1 MAQQTIQLP
10 SNRNFGFSSGGFLGR
25 NWIFSNNRPSIDDSL
40 KNNSSDNRYL
50 SSVAVRSDGQVRINL
65 ASSTSGSQNNA
76 DLSNAFEQNGG
87 IDILYNGTTYSFELS
102 GADTSE
108 PYEWTPSN
116 SSEVTTLYNALLSAT
131 DRGATLTIRD
141 EALVVAKPDASAGTA
156 SVSINTI
163 ANGNEGTSVQ
173 LGATIIKRTGVYDVV
188 RYAWTAS
195 SGTLSGANTATPT
208 WTRPTVNA
216 DTNVTIRLTVTL
228 EGDGTTAK
236 DGTSVALAQVTRTAR
251 VLNVAPTLPAASAG
265 TASVAIDSVSAGREG
280 TRVTLGASV
289 TKGTGVYDT
298 VAYSWS
304 VTGGTLTGANTSTP
318 TWTRPQVSAATN
330 YTITLTC
337 TFSGNGGTARTGTSF
352 TIRDTEVSSV
362 TDTPP
367 ALPITSAGTASVS
380 IDAVS
385 NGKEGTAVDLSATV
399 TKGTGV
405 YDAVDYAWTVS
416 HGTLTGAATATPR
429 WTRSQVNANTQA
441 TIGLTVTLRGT
452 GNTARTGTSVGLTRV
467 TRQSTIL
474 DDPDVSLG
482 NFNAVIGAV
491 PAGVVGT
498 EVELDIVNTP
508 GNALYDELE
517 YRWTVSAG
525 TLDDRTLKAPTWTRP
540 TTPQQCTINCRVTL
554 QGTGT
559 NAKSGTSAVFNATAV
574 TAQVNP
580 KAAATAPTATITA
593 VPDGAE
599 GTTRRLTATVEG
611 GGYDDIA
618 YKWEVSEGTLS
629 DDTAQAPTWTRPQ
642 VSADTEVTIDLK
654 VTVTG
659 TGTNA
664 RADTSAS
671 VDAAQ
676 VTTNVLNV
684 LPVASRGTT
693 DFTITPVPSGEGT
706 TEQQLG
712 VTVTKGT
719 GVYDSV
725 SYLWTVGS
733 GILDSRTR
741 TDPTWTRPSVVL
753 NTNINITL
761 AITFS
766 GDGTTARD
774 ETSFTVTKR
783 VVSTVTPR
791 AVVVTEI
798 DLSDANFFDFGNSKT
813 ISYAVRPELVGDFVP
828 SGQRRFLVNIG
839 ISATRFTLNMA
850 SSASGSDV
858 RADLTNEFEKN
869 GVIRFHISG
878 TDYIIPM
885 AGRDNSEPYR
895 LNGPRTVLTALLA
908 AFEGTGTMYFEFA
921 GFKLAYSGLEFT
933 KVNFRGNDYTKLV
946 FNGQE
951 Y

>member
-1 MAQQTIQLP
+1 MAEQTIQLP
-10 SNRNFGFSSGGFLGR
+10 SSAWIDVSAGNGWFLGENNAVDIINDLKASDSDPREFGVLTFSSRGEIRLNIFEEISR
-25 NWIFSNNRPSIDDSL
+25 N
-40 KNNSSDNRYL
+40 
-50 SSVAVRSDGQVRINL
+50 DG
-65 ASSTSGSQNNA
+65 A
-76 DLSNAFEQNGG
+76 DLSSTFETSGG
-87 IDILYNGTTYSFELS
+87 IDVTVSGTTYSFELA
-102 GADTSE
+102 GADPTE
-108 PYEWTPSN
+108 EYRWTPSN
-116 SSEVTTLYNALLSAT
+116 SDDAIALHNAISSAT
-131 DRGATLTIRD
+131 AATLVIRD
-141 EALVVAKPDASAGTA
+141 FPAVPDASAGNA

-173 LGATIIKRTGVYDVV
+173 LGATLIKRNGVYDVV
-188 RYAWTAS
+188 RYAWTVSA
-195 SGTLSGANTATPT
+195 GTLTGANTATPT
-208 WTRPTVNA
+208 WTRPTVTA
-216 DTNVTIRLTVTL
+216 DGDATIRLTVTL

-236 DGTSVALAQVTRTAR
+236 DGTSVALAQVTRQST
-251 VLNVAPTLPAASAG
+251 VLNVAPVLPAASAG

-280 TRVTLGASV
+280 TRVTLGATV

-330 YTITLTC
+330 YTISLTV
-337 TFSGNGGTARTGTSF
+337 TFSGGGTTARSGTSF

-367 ALPITSAGTASVS
+367 ALP
-380 IDAVS
+380 
-385 NGKEGTAVDLSATV
+385 
-399 TKGTGV
+399 
-405 YDAVDYAWTVS
+405 
-416 HGTLTGAATATPR
+416 
-429 WTRSQVNANTQA
+429 NA
-441 TIGLTVTLRGT
+441 
-452 GNTARTGTSVGLTRV
+452 
-467 TRQSTIL
+467 
-474 DDPDVSLG
+474 SLG
-482 NFNAVIGAV
+482 NFNALIGAV
-491 PAGVVGT
+491 PSGIVGT
-498 EVELDIVNTP
+498 ERELTIVNIL
-508 GNALYDELE
+508 GNAVYDEID

-525 TLDDRTLKAPTWTRP
+525 SLDDRTLKAPTWTRP
-540 TTPQQCTINCRVTL
+540 TTSQLCTINCRVTL
-554 QGTGT
+554 RGTGT
-559 NAKSGTSAVFNATAV
+559 RALAGTSAVFNATAV
-574 TAQVNP
+574 ATQVDP
-580 KAAATAPTATITA
+580 RPVATAPTATITA
-593 VPDGAE
+593 VPDGNE
-599 GTTRRLTATVEG
+599 GTSRRLTSTIEG

-618 YKWEVSEGTLS
+618 YKWVVSEGTLN

-642 VSADTEVTIDLK
+642 VDAETEVTIDLK

-684 LPVASRGTT
+684 LPVASRGTA
-693 DFTITPVPSGEGT
+693 DLTITPVPSGEGT

-712 VTVTKGT
+712 VTLTKGT

-733 GILDSRTR
+733 GVLDSRTR
-741 TDPTWTRPSVVL
+741 DDPTWTRPNVVL
-753 NTNINITL
+753 NTNINVTL
-761 AITFS
+761 TITFS
-766 GDGTTARD
+766 GDGTTARAG
-774 ETSFTVTKR
+774 TSFTVTKR

-798 DLSDANFFDFGNSKT
+798 DLGDANFFDFGNSKT
-813 ISYAVRPELVGDFVP
+813 ISYGVRPELVGDFVP

-850 SSASGSDV
+850 ASASGSDV

-869 GVIRFHISG
+869 GIIRIDISG

-885 AGRDNSEPYR
+885 AGRDTEEPYR
-895 LNGPRTVLTALLA
+895 LNGPRSVLTSLLA

-921 GFKLAYSGLEFT
+921 GFNLAYSGLEFT
-933 KVNFRGNDYTKLV
+933 KVNFGGNDYTKLV